1 MNPFIYEE
9 KSSHFTIKNYCMWI
23 WIRKRTSMKHSQ
35 TPSQMEND
43 FLGKKIFM
51 KKHKRDS
58 KVIFVN
64 GFPNLDKAQKIEKG
78 EGC

>member
-1 MNPFIYEE
+1 
-9 KSSHFTIKNYCMWI
+9 MWI

-35 TPSQMEND
+35 TPLQMEND

-58 KVIFVN
+58 KVHFCEWVS
-64 GFPNLDKAQKIEKG
+64 
-78 EGC
+78 